1 MTDEKND
8 SLLSRL
14 IRWLDDLLFYE
25 DEEDEDCGDYDV
37 HVTIIFAKDR

>member
-25 DEEDEDCGDYDV
+25 DEEDEDYDV
-37 HVTIIFAKDR
+37 HDDDTEDDEE

>member
-25 DEEDEDCGDYDV
+25 DEEDEDCGDYDDV
-37 HVTIIFAKDR
+37 DAEDDEE